1 MSYRYRVAVI
11 FLLGFFIDC
20 INIFMSAVALP
31 EIAGQLNIASGS
43 LSWVANSYILGL
55 TVIIPVS
62 GWLAGRFGARPVL
75 VVSMILFSLAAWGC
89 GRSDSFTLL
98 VLWRFLQGMAG
109 GLLIPVGQ
117 ALTFNL
123 FRGRERAT
131 ISTLIMCV
139 ALIAPALS
147 PLLGGVIVDTL
158 SWRWIFWCNIP
169 FSLAAAVLA
178 ALWIKPETLTAI
190 RPDIWGILLVCLSL
204 AAVLLGLSR
213 LSEPGSAL
221 PASLWLLS
229 GLCLAFAYLKHYRR
243 QAQAVIDLSLL
254 RNARLQLAVVV
265 YYAVPG
271 LFTGVNLL
279 NIFYLQQFLH
289 FSAERSGAVMLFYGG
304 GALVAMLLCGRL
316 YHRLGTAI
324 LFSTGLVL
332 HAAGI
337 AMLALVQRPE
347 QILVLSLAYL
357 LMGIGG
363 GISANTAQTSALT
376 DFHDRQMTRAS
387 VIWNINRQLSFSLGA
402 ALLTVL
408 FSLLNHF
415 YPAAQS
421 YQQVYIIAA
430 VTGLLPLWMISRLT
444 RHKDTLCQH

>member
-1 MSYRYRVAVI
+1 MCYRYRVAVI

-20 INIFMSAVALP
+20 INIFMSAIALP
-31 EIAGQLNIASGS
+31 EIAGQLAIASGS

-75 VVSMILFSLAAWGC
+75 VISMLLFSLAAWGC
-89 GRSDSFTLL
+89 GSSESFASL

-123 FRGRERAT
+123 FRGRERAG

-147 PLLGGVIVDTL
+147 PLFGGMIVDTL

-178 ALWIKPETLTAI
+178 ALWIKPETLRAT
-190 RPDIWGILLVCLSL
+190 RPDIRGILLVCLAL

-213 LSEPGSAL
+213 LGEAGSAIA
-221 PASLWLLS
+221 ASLWLLA
-229 GLCLAFAYLKHYRR
+229 GLVLAFAYLKHYQR
-243 QAQAVIDLSLL
+243 QPQAVIDLSLL
-254 RNARLQLAVVV
+254 RNPRLQLAVMV

-279 NIFYLQQFLH
+279 NIFYLQQCLH
-289 FSAERSGAVMLFYGG
+289 FSAERSGAFMLLYGG

-316 YHRLGTAI
+316 YHRLGATI

-332 HAAGI
+332 HATGI
-337 AMLALVQRPE
+337 ALLALVQRPE
-347 QILVLSLAYL
+347 QLLLLSLAYL
-357 LMGIGG
+357 LMGMGG
-363 GISANTAQTSALT
+363 GISANTAQTSALS
-376 DFHDRQMTRAS
+376 DFDDRQMTRAS

-415 YPAAQS
+415 YSAAQS
-421 YQQVYIIAA
+421 YHQVFIAAA
-430 VTGLLPLWMISRLT
+430 VTGLLPLWMIYRINCQ
-444 RHKDTLCQH
+444 KDTLCRH